1 MENTKRTYREGIDY
15 GWGQM
20 LAQPVNRIG
29 VLKKITLQLIN
40 IVKTVW
46 NIFIVL
52 KKNLIFSQIPI
63 EYNSLA

>member
-29 VLKKITLQLIN
+29 VLKEITLQLIN

-46 NIFIVL
+46 NIFIVF
-52 KKNLIFSQIPI
+52 KKKII
-63 EYNSLA
+63 

>member
-29 VLKKITLQLIN
+29 GLIEISLQLIN
-40 IVKTVW
+40 IVKPGW
-46 NIFIVL
+46 NIFIVF
-52 KKNLIFSQIPI
+52 KKIII
-63 EYNSLA
+63 